1 VSAQLSIINCQL
13 SIMIQRIQTVW
24 LLLAAICAGLSTQFS
39 FYTGNKLDVVTKVK
53 VFVTLNGG
61 NNTILSVIV
70 GFLVTA
76 CIAAIFS
83 YKNRKKQL
91 QTVVITALV
100 AIINIIIYISETK
113 SFVEG
118 QYSITSSITFLI
130 PLFLLL
136 AARGIWK
143 DEQLVKSADR
153 LR

>member
-1 VSAQLSIINCQL
+1 
-13 SIMIQRIQTVW
+13 MIQRIQTVW
-24 LLLAAICAGLSTQFS
+24 LLLAAICAILSVRLS
-39 FYTGNKLDVVTKVK
+39 FYSGNKLDVITNAK
-53 VFVTLNGG
+53 VFVTLNAG
-61 NNTILSVIV
+61 NNTILSAIV
-70 GFLVTA
+70 GFLVAA
-76 CIAAIFS
+76 CLIGIFT

-91 QTVVITALV
+91 QIAAITALV
-100 AIINIIIYISETK
+100 AIINIIIYISESR

-118 QYSITSSITFLI
+118 QYSITSIITFLI

>member
-1 VSAQLSIINCQL
+1 
-13 SIMIQRIQTVW
+13 MIQRIQTVW
-24 LLLAAICAGLSTQFS
+24 FLLAAICAGLSTRLS
-39 FYTGNKLDVVTKVK
+39 FYTGNKDDIASADLK
-53 VFVTLNGG
+53 VFQSLNSG
-61 NNTILSVIV
+61 NNTVLSAVV
-70 GFLVTA
+70 GFIVAA
-76 CIAAIFS
+76 CLIGIFT

-91 QTVVITALV
+91 QIALLTAIV
-100 AIINIIIYISETK
+100 AIINIILYIYKTK
-113 SFVEG
+113 SFIEG

>member
-1 VSAQLSIINCQL
+1 
-13 SIMIQRIQTVW
+13 MIQRIQSIW
-24 LLLAAICAGLSTQFS
+24 FLLASICTVLTVKFS
-39 FYTGNKLDVVTKVK
+39 FYTGNKLDAITKAK
-53 VFVTLNGG
+53 VFVQLNAQSDMLL
-61 NNTILSVIV
+61 TVLV
-70 GFLVTA
+70 GFIVAACLIGIFLYKDRKRQFLVA
-76 CIAAIFS
+76 G
-83 YKNRKKQL
+83 
-91 QTVVITALV
+91 ITALV

-143 DEQLVKSADR
+143 DQQLVKSADR

>member
-1 VSAQLSIINCQL
+1 VSVQLSIVNCQL
-13 SIMIQRIQTVW
+13 SIMIQRIQSIW
-24 LLLAAICAGLSTQFS
+24 FLLASIFTVLTVKFS
-39 FYTGNKLDVVTKVK
+39 FYTGNKLDAITKAK
-53 VFVTLNGG
+53 VFVQLNAQSDMLL
-61 NNTILSVIV
+61 TVLV
-70 GFLVTA
+70 GFIVAACLIGIFLYKDRKRQLLVA
-76 CIAAIFS
+76 G
-83 YKNRKKQL
+83 
-91 QTVVITALV
+91 ITALV

-143 DEQLVKSADR
+143 DEHLVKSADR